1 MITKT
6 IKLILVSLLIILAFS
21 SLSCDDRK
29 VSDTVAEEG
38 LSLSFILSQPVANGS
53 TVGEAIVGYAG
64 VYLVVELRDADGQPV
79 KGGVVSFSSKV
90 LQGSSYSSY
99 GEFDVNSVTTGS
111 DGRAFVTYSANSGSG
126 AVDNPTTPLFE
137 NVEVIA

>member
-1 MITKT
+1 MITK
-6 IKLILVSLLIILAFS
+6 ILKLILVSLLIILAFS

-90 LQGSSYSSY
+90 LQGSAYSSY
-99 GEFDVNSVTTGS
+99 GAVSYTHLTLPTICSV
-111 DGRAFVTYSANSGSG
+111 
-126 AVDNPTTPLFE
+126 
-137 NVEVIA
+137 